1 VHDVR
6 PQLQDPFSRNE
17 PNLTDPRSPDPTN
30 VANPDPHLRHGQ
42 EGMRRN
48 RIEIRLIETGWK
60 GLVVLVR
67 CVQLGRGWTETS
79 VDERPSPL
87 RVEATV
93 DKARCCRTPIHSHL
107 PLRLISLQR
116 RPGEKPRHTSMHPTL
131 HRLFGILVPYRNF
144 VSPRTEAGSSITP
157 GVYRMERPELT
168 TSIPNLPRSECIK
181 IWV

>member
-93 DKARCCRTPIHSHL
+93 DKARCCRTPSHSHL
-107 PLRLISLQR
+107 PHQS
-116 RPGEKPRHTSMHPTL
+116 SA
-131 HRLFGILVPYRNF
+131 
-144 VSPRTEAGSSITP
+144 SPRGKAATHQYAPNSP
-157 GVYRMERPELT
+157 PLVRDPRPVPQPCLAT
-168 TSIPNLPRSECIK
+168 Y
-181 IWV
+181 